1 MTWVLS
7 FILAIVVFIVI
18 NCFIFLLFQLDKLTN
33 ISIIAITLTI
43 GVLLVLT
50 LVIHNLI
57 VYTLTMLVIIGYG
70 EW

>member
-1 MTWVLS
+1 MTWILS
-7 FILAIVVFIVI
+7 FILAIVVFIAI
-18 NCFIFLLFQLDKLTN
+18 KCFIFLLFQLDKATN

-57 VYTLTMLVIIGYG
+57 V
-70 EW
+70 

>member
-1 MTWVLS
+1 MTWILS

-18 NCFIFLLFQLDKLTN
+18 NCFIFLLFQLDKATN
-33 ISIIAITLTI
+33 ISIIAVTLTI

-57 VYTLTMLVIIGYG
+57 V
-70 EW
+70 